1 MRDGRPTNLKDM
13 LREAKDTSELMVDL
27 AYAALFYNSEDI
39 SEEVFRLEERLNVLV
54 FDMRTMAILAA
65 RSPAD
70 SEQMAGILQV
80 VQDIEKIG
88 NAANDIAK
96 IVVKRLGIPRELL
109 QDIPDAEE
117 TPTRVRI
124 HDGSRLEGRSL
135 YDADLAT
142 ETGMRPIA
150 VRSDDEWNFDP
161 EPEDVLRAGDVLF
174 MQGPPEGVA
183 EVREMAGAAVTVHT
197 PSVEPTGEL
206 TELERAVDILIEMKN
221 LSEVAVGLAYSA
233 LLYYDAGL
241 AREVVAIENE
251 MDEMRYRLEGWGAPA
266 PPPPLP
272 SPPPGLA
279 REVVAIENE
288 MDEMRY
294 RLERWV
300 LLAASHIEDSSRLRG
315 VLHLAT
321 AAETTADCAME
332 MVWMVEE
339 GEEVHPVL
347 SAALGESDE
356 IVLKLTVS
364 PGSPADGKTL
374 EALQLE
380 TETGMFALAVN
391 RAGRWTYRPRD
402 TYALRGDDSLLVTG
416 APEGLEP
423 LAALFGQRLEGP
435 AQSGRARTLAP
446 PSPS

>member
-1 MRDGRPTNLKDM
+1 MRDGRPSNLKDM

-39 SEEVFRLEERLNVLV
+39 SEEVFRLEERLNALV
-54 FDMRTMAILAA
+54 FDMRTLAILAA

-70 SEQMAGILQV
+70 AEQMAGILQV

-124 HDGSRLEGRSL
+124 HAGSRLEGSSL

-183 EVREMAGAAVTVHT
+183 EVREMAGAAATVHT
-197 PSVEPTGEL
+197 TSAESAGEL

-251 MDEMRYRLEGWGAPA
+251 MDEMRYRLE
-266 PPPPLP
+266 
-272 SPPPGLA
+272 
-279 REVVAIENE
+279 
-288 MDEMRY
+288 
-294 RLERWV
+294 RWV

-321 AAETTADCAME
+321 ASETIADCAME
-332 MVWMVEE
+332 MVWIVEK

-435 AQSGRARTLAP
+435 A
-446 PSPS
+446 